1 MFRARAAGFYDAV
14 PDPANTDEWRFLAR
28 HAGLPTRLLD
38 WCEGALIGLH
48 FPRKEDHPAVWMLN
62 PVELNDFAS
71 NRTSSDPKEIRVFP
85 FVWHRPDL
93 PIVNPAFELGEPW
106 ELNSPGVP
114 VARGYLSD
122 MRSSTVAYPTRVFH
136 HIRKA
141 EGLNPS
147 RRVEKSVLL
156 ERGLHDRQRCCSRG
170 YLDYP
175 MVGPRALPKAHSILA
190 ACAIPDN

>member
-1 MFRARAAGFYDAV
+1 MAH
-14 PDPANTDEWRFLAR
+14 

-62 PVELNDFAS
+62 PLELNDFAS

-85 FVWHRPDL
+85 FVRHQPDL
-93 PIVNPAFELGEPW
+93 PIVNPAFELREPW

-122 MRSSTVAYPTRVFH
+122 MRSCTVAYPTRVFH

-170 YLDYP
+170 ILIIQWLDHVLSRRP
-175 MVGPRALPKAHSILA
+175 IQFSRPARSPTTDGPDDAQVMGSMGQG
-190 ACAIPDN
+190 